1 VDQHPAVLAADGDRD
16 RLHASRTAGLPV
28 AGDVAVQ
35 VPGPQAAGAVIA
47 VRCTGCVQRNVYAAV
62 AALKRTGKRQ
72 A

>member
-1 VDQHPAVLAADGDRD
+1 VLTADGDGD
-16 RLHASRTAGLPV
+16 RLHAARAAGLPV
-28 AGDVAVQ
+28 AGDVAIQ

-47 VRCTGCVQRNVYAAV
+47 VRCAGRVQRNVYAAV